1 MSRRRVLFVSH
12 NHPKVRPGGAE
23 GYAHELHLAL
33 RDSDEWEPTF
43 LAKSGPPLSRSG
55 RPHEGTYVTPVDGAE
70 AEYFLYADGFD
81 YDWLFGSMRHDKS
94 LYTRHLRRFLEALRP
109 DVVHFQH
116 TLFIGY
122 DAIREVRRTL
132 PGVPIVYTLHEFLP
146 ICRAKGQMVRTMDG
160 ELCDE
165 ESPRRCHECFP
176 EYSPQTFFL
185 RKRFIQAQFG
195 LVDLFVAPSAMLR
208 DRYVAWGVPEERILL
223 EDYGR
228 RLPAAPPPD
237 DERVGPRD
245 RLGFFGQLNPY
256 KGIDVLLEAMR
267 RQAPDGGAQATLRVH
282 GANLDLQEHGFRDR
296 VEAML
301 ADTRNRVIVA
311 GEYAP
316 DQVAPLMAAVD
327 WVVVPSVWWENS
339 PLVIQEA
346 FAHGRPVICSD
357 VGGMAEKVADGVNG
371 LHFRVGDPAS
381 LTETIGRAVGTP
393 GLWERLRAGIPRPHA
408 MGDHVAVLAAAYER
422 LLAGASRRTAS

>member
-1 MSRRRVLFVSH
+1 
-12 NHPKVRPGGAE
+12 VRPGGAE
-23 GYAHELHLAL
+23 QYAYELHLAL
-33 RDSDEWEPTF
+33 RESAEWEPTF

-55 RPHEGTYVTPVDGAE
+55 RPHEGTFLSPVDGA
-70 AEYFLYADGFD
+70 ASEYFLYADGYDF
-81 YDWLFGSMRHDKS
+81 DWLFGTMRRDKS
-94 LYTRHLRRFLEALRP
+94 LYTKHLSGFLRALQP

-116 TLFIGY
+116 TLFIGF

-132 PGVPIVYTLHEFLP
+132 PDVPIVYTFHEFLP

-165 ESPRRCHECFP
+165 ESPHRCHECFP

-185 RKRFIQAQFG
+185 RKRFIQAQLG

-208 DRYVAWGVPEERILL
+208 QRYIDWGLSGDRILL
-223 EDYGR
+223 EEYGR
-228 RLPAAPPPD
+228 HLPSAVHRGD
-237 DERVGPRD
+237 GRTGPRD

-267 RQAPDGGAQATLRVH
+267 EYSWGPGAHAQLRVH
-282 GANLDLQEHGFRDR
+282 GANLDLQEHGFRDK
-296 VEAML
+296 VERLL
-301 ADTRNRVIVA
+301 AETRRHVSFA
-311 GEYAP
+311 GSYDADDVGEH
-316 DQVAPLMAAVD
+316 MRAVD

-357 VGGMAEKVADGVNG
+357 VGGMAEKVADGVSG
-371 LHFRVGDPAS
+371 LHFRVGEPTS
-381 LTETIGRAVGTP
+381 LAETIRRAVESP
-393 GLWERLRAGIPRPHA
+393 GLWERLASGLPAGHSMA
-408 MGDHVAVLAAAYER
+408 EHVAVLTAEYDR
-422 LLAGASRRTAS
+422 LLRARASGRAA

>member
-1 MSRRRVLFVSH
+1 
-12 NHPKVRPGGAE
+12 
-23 GYAHELHLAL
+23 
-33 RDSDEWEPTF
+33 
-43 LAKSGPPLSRSG
+43 
-55 RPHEGTYVTPVDGAE
+55 
-70 AEYFLYADGFD
+70 
-81 YDWLFGSMRHDKS
+81 
-94 LYTRHLRRFLEALRP
+94 
-109 DVVHFQH
+109 
-116 TLFIGY
+116 
-122 DAIREVRRTL
+122 
-132 PGVPIVYTLHEFLP
+132 
-146 ICRAKGQMVRTMDG
+146 MDG

-301 ADTRNRVIVA
+301 AETRDRVIVA

-339 PLVIQEA
+339 PLVIQEG

-381 LTETIGRAVGTP
+381 LAETIGRAVGTP

-408 MGDHVAVLAAAYER
+408 MEDHVAVLTAAYER